1 MRLRHL
7 FMLLGLL
14 TAMGCLS
21 CGPLVQAVCANEP
34 EPFDL
39 TLAGQLKAIEMRLR
53 DKMAKDPPLI
63 NQKLKFGKVVNEN
76 LPESSFEFRLES
88 DLKQRL
94 ADLLSETSTLT
105 LSASYDY
112 LPAEEGQNAG
122 HKVIQIVLT
131 VKSAER
137 RVLFKE
143 VVEVNNTGDIARVL
157 GQTLAPPDEVS
168 FKKRNEA
175 VEKAE
180 AQPQFETHPD
190 RRTAV
195 TTVGKKLYAVEVRK
209 QVGGKGAPVVTAPAN
224 QNGRA
229 FVDVGIG
236 DTYEVV
242 LLNFDT
248 EYDAVAK
255 LEIDGLDTA
264 NTFSKDQVD
273 YPGYLIPRAKNGQ
286 PGIHVVP
293 GWLHTIQ
300 RGNGDKPTDNVFQF
314 VVNELGKGAASAKQV
329 RSEIGA
335 INVRFFD
342 AAAPGQPMRQ
352 RSFGETGKGQG
363 MQVNYQLQP
372 MQIGSQP
379 LSIITVRYT
388 RQPAA
393 DLPQ

>member
-1 MRLRHL
+1 MTLRHL
-7 FMLLGLL
+7 FMLFCLL
-14 TAMGCLS
+14 TATGCLS
-21 CGPLVQAVCANEP
+21 FGPLVHAIEANEMH
-34 EPFDL
+34 EPLNL
-39 TLAGQLKAIEMRLR
+39 TLAGQLKAIEGRLR

-76 LPESSFEFRLES
+76 LPDSSFEFRLENE
-88 DLKQRL
+88 LKKRL
-94 ADLLSETSTLT
+94 ADLLSETSKLT

-131 VKSAER
+131 VKSDNR
-137 RVLFKE
+137 IVLLKE
-143 VVEVNNTGDIARVL
+143 VVEVNNTGDIARIL
-157 GQTLAPPDEVS
+157 GQTLAPPDETE

-175 VEKAE
+175 VEQA
-180 AQPQFETHPD
+180 AADPQFATHPD

-195 TTVGKKLYAVEVRK
+195 MAVGNSRYAVELRK
-209 QVGGKGAPVVTAPAN
+209 QVGGKGAPVVIAPAN
-224 QNGRA
+224 QNGLA
-229 FVDVGIG
+229 FMDIGIG

-255 LEIDGLDTA
+255 LEIDGLDAA
-264 NTFSKDQVD
+264 NTFNEDQIE
-273 YPGYLIPRAKNGQ
+273 YPGYLIPRAQNGQ
-286 PGIHVVP
+286 PGIHIVP
-293 GWLHTIQ
+293 GWLHTIH
-300 RGNGDKPTDNVFQF
+300 RGNGKEPLDNVFQF

-329 RSEIGA
+329 RSSIGV

-342 AAAPGQPMRQ
+342 AAAPGQPMRD

-372 MQIGSQP
+372 MQIGTQP
-379 LSIITVRYT
+379 LSIISVRYT
-388 RQPAA
+388 RSP
-393 DLPQ
+393 